1 MNVQTADKLV
11 QLRKE
16 KGLSQEELAEKLGIS
31 RQAVSKWERA
41 EASPDTDNLVTLAK
55 LYGISLDDLL
65 GNEIEQSE
73 EERKYSR
80 SQGNESKKRINIRLK
95 GVHVEDGED
104 YVHVGWDGIH
114 VHDKKGNNVD
124 VKDGTVKVDD
134 KEYEFDMK
142 RRWYVFPVPFIVT
155 LAYILLGVLGNMWHP
170 YWLIFFIVP
179 IYYSLVSAIE
189 HRQFSRFAYPV
200 LIAGLYLW
208 FGFTAGAWHPNWIM
222 FLTVPLYYMIFPDRH
237 KHCDE
242 DWKSNW
248 LKEKNCGC
256 GDCDEC
262 SECGDAGDK
271 DDNND

>member
-95 GVHVEDGED
+95 GVHVEDGE
-104 YVHVGWDGIH
+104 
-114 VHDKKGNNVD
+114 
-124 VKDGTVKVDD
+124 
-134 KEYEFDMK
+134 E
-142 RRWYVFPVPFIVT
+142 
-155 LAYILLGVLGNMWHP
+155 
-170 YWLIFFIVP
+170 
-179 IYYSLVSAIE
+179 
-189 HRQFSRFAYPV
+189 
-200 LIAGLYLW
+200 
-208 FGFTAGAWHPNWIM
+208 
-222 FLTVPLYYMIFPDRH
+222 
-237 KHCDE
+237 
-242 DWKSNW
+242 
-248 LKEKNCGC
+248 
-256 GDCDEC
+256 
-262 SECGDAGDK
+262 
-271 DDNND
+271 